1 MLSRLLRPRVVAVLI
16 LVFQLAI
23 ATRSHAL
30 PATPVLSIDG
40 LGKGAAPID
49 GLWQFHTGDNLAW
62 ASPSVADND
71 RSAGWEQ
78 ITTNKSWGEQ
88 GHPAYTG
95 FAWYRKHIHLTTAP
109 NTPADVAMLI
119 QHVDNVYEIYWNGI
133 LVGHQ
138 GHMPP
143 GPSFAYNPPMQTFG
157 LGPIRDGVL
166 AVRVW
171 KCPLLSFDNEKLG
184 GFYSP
189 PRIGSPEAIAAIKAQ
204 SDYAW
209 LRSRQYNFGLR
220 ALNALGMVLSLLA
233 WFRNRSQRVLLALA
247 GFSGAPVIMLLLVGL
262 RIPFDFFFAIGW
274 LQPVLSIA
282 DISLWFL
289 LLYLLKLDE
298 SPRLARFTFWL
309 AIVNVASTSLDG
321 LLSGLDWE
329 NPLFIGWIQGADA
342 LLTAI
347 FTTAEIYP
355 LVLVAFAL
363 RKKLDFTRWLVA
375 GTACLAGM
383 LSVIRIAVQQGS
395 RYTHWTLAEKIS
407 SPLFNIYGNV
417 FTAQVL
423 ADTLLLIAIIY
434 AVYRYVQDSARL
446 HSTMEQEFK
455 SAQELQRI
463 LIPENLPEL
472 PGFAFTSAYRPAHE
486 VGGDFFQIIPLEGK
500 HTGSTL
506 VLLGDVS
513 GKGLK
518 AAMTVSLIVGAARTL
533 AKFVPQP
540 AEILHELNQRLCG
553 RLSGGFVTCLVMRL
567 SPDGQCLIAGAG
579 HPAPYL
585 NKRELDLPGSLPL
598 GILATAAYEEKA
610 IDLREGDHFAL
621 YTDGLLEA
629 RGADGEIFSF
639 ERLHELFATAP
650 DASRATEAAV
660 NFGQEDDITVLTL
673 TRLATREQSSTRYSA
688 PLLLEA

>member
-1 MLSRLLRPRVVAVLI
+1 MLPRSLRLQFLAVLF
-16 LVFQLAI
+16 LTAL
-23 ATRSHAL
+23 SCHAQTQTE
-30 PATPVLSIDG
+30 APVLSIDG
-40 LGKGAAPID
+40 LGKGASPVD
-49 GLWQFHTGDNLAW
+49 GPWQFHIGDNAGW
-62 ASPSVADND
+62 ASPQVADND

-78 ITTNKSWGEQ
+78 ITTDKPWGEQ

-95 FAWYRKHIHLTTAP
+95 FAWYRKRVHLTTAP
-109 NTPADVAMLI
+109 GAPPDVAMLI
-119 QHVDNVYEIYWNGI
+119 AHVENVYEIYWNGV
-133 LVGHQ
+133 LVGHH

-143 GPSFAYNPPMQTFG
+143 NPTFPYNPPDQTFG

-166 AVRVW
+166 AIRVW
-171 KCPLLSFDNEKLG
+171 KAPLLSFDTEKLG
-184 GFYSP
+184 GFYAP
-189 PRIGSPEAIAAIKAQ
+189 LMVGSPAAITALKAQ
-204 SDYAW
+204 SDYGW
-209 LRSRQYNFGLR
+209 LRGRQYYFGMH
-220 ALNALGMVLSLLA
+220 ALNGIAMLLSLLA
-233 WFRNRSQRVLLALA
+233 WLRNRSQRVLLAMA
-247 GFSGAPVIMLLLVGL
+247 AFSGAPVLVLFLVGL
-262 RIPFDFFFAIGW
+262 RIPFSFYFALGL

-282 DISLWFL
+282 DVSLWFL

-298 SPRLARFTFWL
+298 NPKLARFTLWL
-309 AIVNVASTSLDG
+309 AILNLACTSLDG
-321 LLSGLDWE
+321 LLSGLDWT
-329 NPLFIGWIQGADA
+329 NPLIANWVQGADGV
-342 LLTAI
+342 LTAI
-347 FTTAEIYP
+347 FTSAEMYP

-363 RKKLDFTRWLVA
+363 RKKLDSTRWLVA
-375 GTACLAGM
+375 TTACLAGM

-395 RYTHWTLAEKIS
+395 RYTHWTLGEKIG

-423 ADTLLLIAIIY
+423 ADTLLLIAIVY
-434 AVYRYVQDSARL
+434 AVYRYIQDSALRQ
-446 HSTMEQEFK
+446 STMEQEFK
-455 SAQELQRI
+455 SARELQQV

-472 PGFAFTSAYRPAHE
+472 PGFAFTSAYRPAQE

-500 HTGSTL
+500 HSGSTL

-533 AKFVPQP
+533 AKFAPEP
-540 AEILHELNQRLCG
+540 AEMLNELNQRLFG

-567 SPDGQCLIAGAG
+567 SPDGQCAMASAG

-585 NKRELDLPGSLPL
+585 NKHELDLPGALPL
-598 GILATAAYEEKA
+598 GVLATAIYQEKS

-629 RGADGEIFSF
+629 RGANGEIFSF
-639 ERLHELFATAP
+639 ERLNELFATDP

-660 NFGQEDDITVLTL
+660 NFGQDDDITVLTL

-688 PLLLEA
+688 PQFLEA